1 MNPTL
6 ALIKLTLRQQLG
18 RHRWGLWLFLLIL
31 AALPVFIAAVVLETL
46 RFDSALESSMSALD
60 LKRELLMGLFRDFQL
75 PLLYPLIALVLMA
88 GALRE
93 EIQNDTIAYLW
104 LKPIPRGLIVLAKYS
119 GTMLG
124 VLGLMGLSVLATGA
138 LFAPSGKLLG
148 ALLLTAGIGLLAY
161 GALFFALSVWV
172 ERPLLW
178 GFAYVLG
185 WEEAFS
191 RISPAASQLSV
202 RHYAQGLLSVFTEN
216 SNGDI
221 SLGAALGVLLGIAA
235 VALAA
240 AAWRFSRMEF
250 PGPEG

>member
-1 MNPTL
+1 MNSTL
-6 ALIKLTLRQQLG
+6 ALMKLTLRQQLG

-31 AALPVFIAAVVLETL
+31 AALPVFIAAVTLEAL
-46 RFDSALESSMSALD
+46 RFDSALRDSVSALD
-60 LKRELLMGLFRDFQL
+60 VKRELLIGFFRDFQL

-104 LKPIPRGLIVLAKYS
+104 LKPIPRGLIVFAKYS
-119 GTMLG
+119 GTMVG
-124 VLGLMGLSVLATGA
+124 IWGLVGLSVLATGA
-138 LFAPSGKLLG
+138 LLVPSGKLLG
-148 ALLLTAGIGLLAY
+148 ALLLTAGVGLLAY

-191 RISPAASQLSV
+191 RISSAASQLSV
-202 RHYAQGLLSVFTEN
+202 RHYAQGLLSALMEGSHGGV
-216 SNGDI
+216 SP
-221 SLGAALGVLLGIAA
+221 GAALGVLLGITA
-235 VALAA
+235 VALTVAS
-240 AAWRFSRMEF
+240 WRFSRMEF
-250 PGPEG
+250 PGGEE